1 MPPRR
6 LIALLLLLAVLLAS
20 LGELCGWLLPT
31 LSWAF
36 TASREL
42 SLLQWEYSG
51 TTIYWFGWLCQLLLL
66 GLALWLLLR
75 KPKARATEWQ
85 EKWQRFKSLKRG
97 YYSLLL
103 LGLILLLAGLDQCLV
118 GQRALVLRYDGELY
132 FPAFTRAIYHGEDF
146 GQTGHHALAEADY
159 LELAL
164 SKEQGATSKLDW
176 IIMPPIPHSPAQY
189 RGVPPSQALS
199 LRDGVLYEEHEGE
212 LEAYNGQA
220 ALLYPT
226 GQTQL
231 RYRYRKGRKDGS
243 AQGWSPERREVY
255 YAEYKAGTLV
265 TERYT
270 GAGTLTDYL
279 QPHTETGEAKKL
291 VKLYYPP
298 TPPLIGGHW
307 LGTNSQGIDI
317 VAYLFAG
324 LQVNI
329 KAILLYLPL
338 VYLIGVSVGML
349 MGYIGGRFDLIT
361 QRLIEVVAQLPFLFV
376 VMVVVDFVP
385 SEMRGMLL
393 ILLLLVAFG
402 WMQMTY
408 VIRTTTMKEKS
419 RDYVAASQLMG
430 AGPLHIL
437 RRHILPSLT
446 PIIVTLIPF
455 SVALV
460 VLSLA
465 SMDYLG
471 FGLPDSY
478 ASWGRLLNDGL
489 GKLNAPWVASAAFG
503 ALVILLLLISF
514 VGEAVRE
521 AFDPRKHSFYR

>member
-1 MPPRR
+1 MSSRR
-6 LIALLLLLAVLLAS
+6 LIALLLLVAALLAS
-20 LGELCGWLLPT
+20 LGEILGWLLPT

-36 TASREL
+36 SASREL
-42 SLLQWEYSG
+42 ALLRTEWGGEPF
-51 TTIYWFGWLCQLLLL
+51 YWFGWLFQLLLVLLAL
-66 GLALWLLLR
+66 GLWFA
-75 KPKARATEWQ
+75 PCGAVSRAWE
-85 EKWQRFKSLKRG
+85 EKWRRFKGLKRG

-103 LGLILLLAGLDQCLV
+103 LALLFLLASLDQCLV
-118 GQRALVLRYDGELY
+118 GHRALALSYGGEWF
-132 FPAFTRAIYHGEDF
+132 FPAFTRGIYHGEDF
-146 GQTGHHALAEADY
+146 GQQGNTALAEADY

-164 SKEQGATSKLDW
+164 SGDGKLDW
-176 IIMPPIPHSPAQY
+176 IIMPPIPFSPHLY
-189 RGVPPSQALS
+189 RGVPPATALE
-199 LRDGVLYEEHEGE
+199 LREGILYQEENGE
-212 LEAYNGQA
+212 LVPYNGQA
-220 ALLYPT
+220 ARLYPT

-231 RYRYRKGRKDGS
+231 RYRYRKGLKDGT

-255 YAEYKAGTLV
+255 YADYKAGELL
-265 TERYT
+265 TECYT
-270 GAGTLTDYL
+270 GEGSLREYL
-279 QPHTETGEAKKL
+279 ERSPEDAL

-338 VYLIGVSVGML
+338 VYLIGLNGGML
-349 MGYIGGRFDLIT
+349 MGYLGGHFDLVT

-471 FGLPDSY
+471 FGLPDGY

-503 ALVILLLLISF
+503 ALVLLLLLISF

-521 AFDPRKHSFYR
+521 AFDPKKHSYYK